1 MQSKPASLV
10 ISSPTRSSTEK
21 KIQCIFSSYSIAN
34 ERHPERNEDTLLT
47 DRRNGLAAVFDGVG
61 GSIAG
66 EVASQIAAATI
77 KQGWKNQLKAQAKDM
92 VSLLGPYMDL
102 NIVAALEQL
111 VLEAH
116 DAIRDDGARRHKNQ
130 GGNWGWIDDQATTVA
145 LAVLTREENGDYVAF
160 CAHVGDSRVYRYR
173 PHERLTRL
181 TEDDSILSKLV
192 ANEQVNKEQAERIDQ
207 AMKFEELSGLELAC
221 FQQRNG
227 ITQALGDSQI
237 PVVHIERILVA
248 PGDRLLLCTDGIHD
262 NLTDAEMTEILR
274 KNARGSAKR
283 LVEHAL
289 QRSQESTTQTI
300 RAKADDMSAI
310 VVTCNFQ

>member
-1 MQSKPASLV
+1 MQSKPSSLV
-10 ISSPTRSSTEK
+10 IPSPTQSLAEK
-21 KIQCIFSSYSIAN
+21 KLQCIFSSYSIAN
-34 ERHPERNEDTLLT
+34 ARHPERNEDTLLT

-66 EVASQIAAATI
+66 EVASQIAADTI
-77 KQGWKNQLKAQAKDM
+77 KQGWKNQLKMQAKDAA
-92 VSLLGPYMDL
+92 LLYGPYVDL
-102 NIVAALEQL
+102 DIAITLEQL

-116 DAIRDDGARRHKNQ
+116 DAIRDDGAQRRNNQ
-130 GGNWGWIDDQATTVA
+130 SGNWGWIDDQATTIA
-145 LAVLTREENGDYVAF
+145 LAVLTREANEDYVAF
-160 CAHVGDSRVYRYR
+160 YAHVGDSRVYRYR
-173 PHERLTRL
+173 PNEQLTRL

-192 ANEQVNKEQAERIDQ
+192 ASEQVNKEQAERIDQ
-207 AMKFEELSGLELAC
+207 AMKAEELSGLELAC

-237 PVVHIERILVA
+237 PFVHIKRILLA

-262 NLTDAEMTEILR
+262 NLTDAEMAEVLQ

-283 LVEHAL
+283 LVERAQ

-310 VVTCNFQ
+310 VVTCNF